1 MIYIT
6 RAKSGNTLTSQ
17 YAVVAEWQTR
27 TVEGRV
33 SNRMGSSPID
43 RTITLFP
50 IKSNCHK
57 EYKLGYAVVAEWQTR
72 TVQVRVSNRM
82 GSSPIDRTN
91 Y

>member
-1 MIYIT
+1 M
-6 RAKSGNTLTSQ
+6 
-17 YAVVAEWQTR
+17 AEWQTR

-43 RTITLFP
+43 RTIYFLNQVKLP
-50 IKSNCHK
+50 LRI
-57 EYKLGYAVVAEWQTR
+57 KLGYAVVAEWQTR